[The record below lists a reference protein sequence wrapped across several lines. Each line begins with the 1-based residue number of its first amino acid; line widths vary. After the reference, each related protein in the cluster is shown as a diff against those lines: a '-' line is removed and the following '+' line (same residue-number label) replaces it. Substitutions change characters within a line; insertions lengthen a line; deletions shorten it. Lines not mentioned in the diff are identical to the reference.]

1 MKYTEAGFREELAMC
16 MEHCLIILLEARAK
30 ECIVVASRKA
40 KRKRWRV
47 ACDAHSM
54 KMLKSL
60 LYDPK
65 PLRSTRG

>member
-1 MKYTEAGFREELAMC
+1 MKYAEVGFREELAMH
-16 MEHCLIILLEARAK
+16 MEHRLIILLEARAK

-40 KRKRWRV
+40 QRKRWRA
-47 ACDAHSM
+47 ACEAHGM
-54 KMLKSL
+54 KMPKSL